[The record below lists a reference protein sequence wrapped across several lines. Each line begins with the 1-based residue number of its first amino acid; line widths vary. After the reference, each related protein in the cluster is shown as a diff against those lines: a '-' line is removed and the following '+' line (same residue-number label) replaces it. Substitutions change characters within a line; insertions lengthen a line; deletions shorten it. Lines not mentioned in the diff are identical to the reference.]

1 MYARKKLKKCKMRHV
16 FSFFGLEAGNYSIL
30 RQLASIKTTIS
41 DNYFFEQKYA
51 ALTLAT
57 KILKNQGLVSKTIG
71 VNLIVNYRQFA
82 RYARRRW

>member
-1 MYARKKLKKCKMRHV
+1 MHV

-51 ALTLAT
+51 ALVFGNRIALTDAPV
-57 KILKNQGLVSKTIG
+57 II
-71 VNLIVNYRQFA
+71 
-82 RYARRRW
+82 